1 MQASLRVQDQKL
13 IGAHFEVFG
22 KVQGVYFRK
31 YTKQEA
37 DRLGVVGWV
46 MNTKQ
51 GTVVGEIQG
60 ERDSVLSMMD
70 WLKSKGSPASVIKK
84 AAFKENWYLPHLR
97 YSKFSI
103 VTKPP
108 QKGQQGDPEEE
119 ISYLQPPAGD
129 GELVKETDK
138 LAPAAA
144 AAEQGEGPV
153 AAPDQAA
160 QAQAEK
166 PGAAVTATHAPQGTR
181 AGASPPQGTAGIFTP
196 PIGPLPE
203 GRRRALRS
211 CAPSSL
217 QIPTRAG
224 G

>member
-1 MQASLRVQDQKL
+1 MLAAFSVLLLLLSAVVVVESAQNMQASLRVQDQKL

-108 QKGQQGDPEEE
+108 RKGQQGDPEEE

-144 AAEQGEGPV
+144 AQNKAKDPSRHPTKQLKPRPKNPEQ
-153 AAPDQAA
+153 
-160 QAQAEK
+160 
-166 PGAAVTATHAPQGTR
+166 R
-181 AGASPPQGTAGIFTP
+181 
-196 PIGPLPE
+196 
-203 GRRRALRS
+203 
-211 CAPSSL
+211 
-217 QIPTRAG
+217 
-224 G
+224 